1 MGGEGYG
8 GVFRQGEQSRWL
20 AGGLE
25 QPGRQQ
31 PEGNWTIQRVWT
43 SVEGSS
49 DVWWCTGVAGKVGC
63 MVEGCLDSLR
73 SARRARRGPRRR
85 LKMASPLDVGGGRC
99 FIGSLHAGMSLV

>member
-49 DVWWCTGVAGKVGC
+49 DVRWCMGVVGKVGWA
-63 MVEGCLDSLR
+63 VEGCLGSLG
-73 SARRARRGPRRR
+73 SARRARRGPRRWWT
-85 LKMASPLDVGGGRC
+85 LASPLDVGGGRC
-99 FIGSLHAGMSLV
+99 FIGSLHARMSLV